1 MRAKAQGLSSDL
13 SKYLSEMGPVDRVV
27 FSPTDPLGQLDVSE
41 DPRGFMV
48 ALRFAGH
55 WRVFDAGRLRDAE
68 ESEVLLLEQL
78 PSRERS

>member
-1 MRAKAQGLSSDL
+1 MRAKAHGLSSDL
-13 SKYLSEMGPVDRVV
+13 SKYLSEMGAVDRVV
-27 FSPTDPLGQLDVSE
+27 FSPTDPLGQLSE

-68 ESEVLLLEQL
+68 ENEVLLLEQL
-78 PSRERS
+78 PTRERS